1 MSKKSIVKFD
11 DLDIEVLSSEQE
23 LVELAGGKGKS
34 LLQEA
39 LEFLGILWD
48 S

>member
-23 LVELAGGKGKS
+23 LVELTR
-34 LLQEA
+34 
-39 LEFLGILWD
+39 LEKAKAFSRSFRVSW